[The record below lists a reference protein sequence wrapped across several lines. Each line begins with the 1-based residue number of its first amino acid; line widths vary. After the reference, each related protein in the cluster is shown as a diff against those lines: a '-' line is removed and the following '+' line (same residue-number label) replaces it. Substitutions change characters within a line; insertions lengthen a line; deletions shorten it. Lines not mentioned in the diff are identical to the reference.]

1 MSKTVAYYYK
11 ETDNSVYYS
20 ASGGNSASMALDIA
34 AIKNPD
40 ASFNASL
47 NARIVGLGSPISYV
61 TQEGFTIPVSS
72 SEELWVYRG
81 YQPLG
86 TGDADA
92 YFYNPYMHRPYKLY
106 SIVATQS
113 GVPSAPFLPSGTALY
128 GTEDNFIGQDTYAD
142 PSNAG
147 GRPEIQ
153 LNNNLPNQPQQLN
166 GMYDAGVLATLGNPT
181 TESYGTAS
189 VSGTF
194 EIINENRNVSP
205 FVWTRYVGGNF
216 APPGFGAIFQITAS
230 SGFYSG
236 SVWTISQIQ
245 QGILNSEPF
254 NLDSVDLTNGT
265 YCYTSS
271 GFDATGVNN
280 NEAFGSTVFGL
291 SANYSSWLGYVAN
304 NDSTSTTNLKVF
316 YTASNLTSSFFTIPA
331 GNEAKFIALANTV
344 SSSGVSA
351 VPNPLLSSVVL
362 DPNNPNRNLPTPPN
376 RFAYKVQDVYSSF
389 SSSLSQSIDGIYVFN
404 QVPSTAIQLT
414 ASVRVGPW
422 TGSSPGSKFGVSGSL
437 GVYSNSLTGSA
448 VYGPG
453 ETGGGNT
460 WQTASIRVYKGN
472 FPDYVPAVDITGSL
486 IPTNPAN
493 QTFLITESNFLV
505 NQGSDTQ
512 YTMSYNLSESI
523 TLKDCISMAISVSS
537 GSAASTTVQN
547 ALFVKDYY
555 LEFDN
560 TPIVT
565 GDGLVPVD
573 LEGMFSG
580 ALPFN
585 YAIDCQPFYANV
597 ANDRRQEVYF
607 DADYSYGIYQ
617 PINFDLIIS
626 RSALYAEIPYS
637 NYTTARIINPRYDGS
652 TSTANSINSIE
663 GLNGGFGTLPVIEY
677 KTAFFAYANEV
688 TDPYPLVNGV
698 TQASLKYLIDESG
711 KASQP
716 NLSDWSGYDVEGAFL
731 PEEGQNQSIARA
743 NISINPQE
751 QQTQYL
757 DLQGMQELFKV
768 AERPIPILYSQT
780 ASDGYATFLPMGG
793 NPNTVT
799 NYVATFTNYYFQ
811 AEGPI
816 TDQET
821 NDKIISYTASPG
833 VVAGQ
838 PLQYVTA
845 SGGGTPTEMVLQII
859 DGIIPPNNIPTTNP
873 GVLKFETDT
882 RAAGNNLSD
891 DWQISQRLTQPM
903 TPPRTYR
910 SKGSSFFKKS
920 QYDNNIGSYTL
931 SLDRGTTAGS
941 IGNLSSVPL
950 ILNSIIA
957 KIFFDIAGTNYEII
971 NLVQVL
977 GNTRAGLR
985 NSNRE
990 IFIEWYA
997 PAIKDYVEGTL
1008 GKDYDQA
1015 KYMTFTIDVRS
1026 NTILRSNEFYKWKV
1040 NGALDAE
1047 NVDAKKNF
1055 YNPIVASPLN
1065 SGQTLNP
1072 RPLPTSQIGLIG
1084 SQQGQSDV
1092 DNALNVPYWDYPSS
1106 PTTSNNLVVTNSTL
1120 LVLATVNNAIK
1131 PGMIVTGG
1139 TSTGD
1144 AVINSISADGFTLTL
1159 SEVQTIAANS
1169 SLTYSTEAIIELQSS
1184 NGNALYG
1191 NSFQKTIPYS
1201 ASDSTFFPGNKEP
1214 FDTTWPQ
1221 QREPFNIEVGDEI
1234 RFENTERKYYTIIE
1248 VIAPQNNQP
1257 AGKLRLV
1264 CDRKIDPSIN
1274 KDFFLIRRY
1283 VRDTSILLINS
1294 EFPYPGTPGPTQ
1306 KFVINTGTYSGS
1318 DFQPATGS
1326 YVNVPS
1332 EPLSKKQLTTS
1343 AIIFP
1348 EYPTA
1353 GIQNEPDVIIEQ
1365 LRNNKLID

>member
-47 NARIVGLGSPISYV
+47 NARIVGLGSPVSYV

-86 TGDADA
+86 TGDANA

-106 SIVATQS
+106 SVVATQS
-113 GVPSAPFLPSGTALY
+113 GVPSAPFLPTGSALY
-128 GTEDNFIGQDTYAD
+128 GTGSNFIGADTYLL
-142 PSNAG
+142 PENQG
-147 GRPEIQ
+147 GRPE
-153 LNNNLPNQPQQLN
+153 LTLGANAPTSNNLN
-166 GMYDAGVLATLGNPT
+166 GMYNAGVLATLGNPT

-194 EIINENRNVSP
+194 EVYNENRNVSP

-216 APPGFGAIFQITAS
+216 APPAYGALFVITAS
-230 SGFYSG
+230 SGIYSG
-236 SVWTISQIQ
+236 SSWTLTQAQ
-245 QGILNSEPF
+245 QGTLNSAPF
-254 NLDSVDLTNGT
+254 NLDSVDLANGT

-271 GFDATGVNN
+271 TFDSTGVNN

-304 NDSTSTTNLKVF
+304 NDPTSTTDLKVF
-316 YTASNLTSSFFTIPA
+316 YTASNLTSSFFTLPA
-331 GNEAKFIALANTV
+331 GQEAQFVALANTV

-351 VPNPLLSSVVL
+351 IPNPLLSTVEL
-362 DPNNPNRNLPTPPN
+362 DSTNPNRNLPTPPN
-376 RFAYKVQDVYSSF
+376 RFAYKIQDVYSSF

-404 QVPSTAIQLT
+404 QIPSTAIQLT
-414 ASVRVGPW
+414 ASIKVGPW
-422 TGSSPGSKFGVSGSL
+422 TGSSPGSKFGG
-437 GVYSNSLTGSA
+437 TGTEGEYGTA
-448 VYGPG
+448 IYGPG
-453 ETGGGNT
+453 ETGGGDT
-460 WQTASIRVYKGN
+460 WPTASIRIYKGN
-472 FPDYVPAVDITGSL
+472 FPDYVPAVDVTGSL
-486 IPTNPAN
+486 LPTNPVN
-493 QTFLITESNFLV
+493 QTFLITESHFLV
-505 NQGSDTQ
+505 TQGADTQ
-512 YTMSYNLSESI
+512 FTMSYNFSESVA
-523 TLKDCISMAISVSS
+523 LKDCISMAISVNS
-537 GSAASTTVQN
+537 GSAASTSVQN

-580 ALPFN
+580 ALPFD

-597 ANDRRQEVYF
+597 ANDRRQEVFF
-607 DADYSYGIYQ
+607 DADYSYGIYS

-626 RSALYAEIPYS
+626 RSAIYAETPYS
-637 NYTTARIINPRYDGS
+637 NYTTARIINPRYNGS
-652 TSTANSINSIE
+652 ATTANSINTIE

-698 TQASLKYLIDESG
+698 TQASLKYLIDEKG

-716 NLSDWSGYDVEGAFL
+716 NLSDWAGYDVEGAFL

-757 DLQGMQELFKV
+757 DLQGMQELFKI
-768 AERPIPILYSQT
+768 AKRPIPILYSQT

-793 NPNTVT
+793 NPNQVT

-816 TDQET
+816 TNLET

-833 VVAGQ
+833 IVSGQ

-845 SGGGTPTEMVLQII
+845 SGGGLPTDMVLQII
-859 DGIIPPNNIPTTNP
+859 DGINPPNNIPTTYP
-873 GVLKFETDT
+873 GVLKFETDALAPST
-882 RAAGNNLSD
+882 NNLSD
-891 DWQISQRLTQPM
+891 DWSIRQRLTQPI
-903 TPPRTYR
+903 TPPRTFR
-910 SKGSSFFKKS
+910 SKAGSFWKKS
-920 QYDNNIGSYTL
+920 AYDNNIGSY
-931 SLDRGTTAGS
+931 SLELLKGTTGGS
-941 IGNLSSVPL
+941 QTTSVPI
-950 ILNSIIA
+950 ILNSITA
-957 KIFFDIAGTNYEII
+957 KLFFDTTGTNYETF
-971 NLVQVL
+971 NLITVL
-977 GNTRAGLR
+977 GSSRAGVR
-985 NSNRE
+985 NSSRE
-990 IFIEWYA
+990 VFIEWYA
-997 PAIKDYVEGTL
+997 PAIEEFVEGTL
-1008 GKDYDQA
+1008 GKDYSQA
-1015 KYMTFTIDVRS
+1015 KYMTFTIDARS
-1026 NTILRSNEFYKWKV
+1026 NTILKSNEYYKWNAV
-1040 NGALDAE
+1040 GNLDAE

-1055 YNPIVASPLN
+1055 YNPLVASPIN

-1072 RPLPTSQIGLIG
+1072 RPLPTSQVGLEG

-1092 DNALNVPYWDYPSS
+1092 DNALNVPYWDF
-1106 PTTSNNLVVTNSTL
+1106 PTTTTL
-1120 LVLATVNNAIK
+1120 N
-1131 PGMIVTGG
+1131 
-1139 TSTGD
+1139 
-1144 AVINSISADGFTLTL
+1144 
-1159 SEVQTIAANS
+1159 E
-1169 SLTYSTEAIIELQSS
+1169 IELQSP
-1184 NGNALYG
+1184 NGNTLYG
-1191 NSFQKTIPYS
+1191 SSYQKTIAYS
-1201 ASDSTFFPGNKEP
+1201 ASDSTYFPGNKEP
-1214 FDTTWPQ
+1214 FDTAWPQ
-1221 QREPFNIEVGDEI
+1221 QREPFNVQVGDEI
-1234 RFENTERKYYTIIE
+1234 RFENRESAFFTVTE
-1248 VIAPQNNQP
+1248 VIAPQDTANF
-1257 AGKLRLV
+1257 KLRLIL
-1264 CDRKIDPSIN
+1264 DREISPSIN

-1283 VRDTSILLINS
+1283 VRDTSIIIINT

-1306 KFVINTGTYSGS
+1306 KFVINTGIYSGS
-1318 DFQPATGS
+1318 GFQPATGS

-1343 AIIFP
+1343 AVIFP
-1348 EYPTA
+1348 EFPTA

>member
-47 NARIVGLGSPISYV
+47 NARIVGLGSPVSYV

-106 SIVATQS
+106 SVVATQS
-113 GVPSAPFLPSGTALY
+113 GVPSAPFLPTGSALY
-128 GTEDNFIGQDTYAD
+128 GTGSSYIGPDTYAL
-142 PSNAG
+142 PENQGGKPELTLGSSAPTSN
-147 GRPEIQ
+147 
-153 LNNNLPNQPQQLN
+153 NLN
-166 GMYDAGVLATLGNPT
+166 GMYNAGVLATLGNPT

-194 EIINENRNVSP
+194 EVYNENRNVSP

-216 APPGFGAIFQITAS
+216 APPAYGAIFVITAS
-230 SGFYSG
+230 SGIYSG
-236 SVWTISQIQ
+236 SSWTLTQAQ
-245 QGILNSEPF
+245 QGTLNSAPF
-254 NLDSVDLTNGT
+254 NLDSVDLANGT

-271 GFDATGVNN
+271 TFDSTGVNN

-304 NDSTSTTNLKVF
+304 NDPTSTTDLKVF
-316 YTASNLTSSFFTIPA
+316 YTASNLTSSFFTLPA
-331 GNEAKFIALANTV
+331 GQEAKFVALANTV

-351 VPNPLLSSVVL
+351 IPNPLLSTVEL
-362 DPNNPNRNLPTPPN
+362 DSTNPNRNLPTPPN
-376 RFAYKVQDVYSSF
+376 RFAYKIQDVYSSF

-404 QVPSTAIQLT
+404 QLPQTAIQLT
-414 ASVRVGPW
+414 ASIKVGPW
-422 TGSSPGSKFGVSGSL
+422 TGSSPGSKFGGA
-437 GVYSNSLTGSA
+437 GTEGEYGTA
-448 VYGPG
+448 IYGPG
-453 ETGGGNT
+453 ETGGGDT
-460 WQTASIRVYKGN
+460 WPTASIRIYKGN
-472 FPDYVPAVDITGSL
+472 FPDYVPAVDVTGSL
-486 IPTNPAN
+486 LPTNPVN
-493 QTFLITESNFLV
+493 QTFLITESHFLV
-505 NQGSDTQ
+505 TQGADTQ
-512 YTMSYNLSESI
+512 FTMSYNLTESVA
-523 TLKDCISMAISVSS
+523 LKDCISMAISVNS
-537 GSAASTTVQN
+537 GSAASTSVQN

-580 ALPFN
+580 ALPFD
-585 YAIDCQPFYANV
+585 YAVDCQPFYANV

-607 DADYSYGIYQ
+607 DADYSYGIYS

-626 RSALYAEIPYS
+626 RSAIYAETPYS
-637 NYTTARIINPRYDGS
+637 NYTTARIINPRYNGS
-652 TSTANSINSIE
+652 ATTANSINTIE
-663 GLNGGFGTLPVIEY
+663 GLQGGFGTLPVIEY

-688 TDPYPLVNGV
+688 TDPYPLVNGL

-716 NLSDWSGYDVEGAFL
+716 NLSDWAGYDVEGAFL

-743 NISINPQE
+743 NVSINPQE

-757 DLQGMQELFKV
+757 DLQGMQELYKV
-768 AERPIPILYSQT
+768 AKRPIPILYSQT

-793 NPNTVT
+793 NPNIVT

-816 TDQET
+816 TNQEID
-821 NDKIISYTASPG
+821 DKIVSYTASPG
-833 VVAGQ
+833 VVTGQ

-845 SGGGTPTEMVLQII
+845 SGGGTPTTMVLQVI
-859 DGIIPPNNIPTTNP
+859 DAITPPNNVPTTYP
-873 GVLKFETDT
+873 GVLKFETDSLAPST
-882 RAAGNNLSD
+882 NNLSD
-891 DWQISQRLTQPM
+891 DWSIRQRLTQP
-903 TPPRTYR
+903 TSPPRTFR
-910 SKGSSFFKKS
+910 SKKGSFWKKS
-920 QYDNNIGSYTL
+920 QYDSNVGSYTL
-931 SLDRGTTAGS
+931 ELKKGTTGGS
-941 IGNLSSVPL
+941 QTTSIP
-950 ILNSIIA
+950 ITLNAITA
-957 KIFFDIAGTNYEII
+957 KLFFDTTGTNYETLDLITI
-971 NLVQVL
+971 L
-977 GNTRAGLR
+977 GSSRAGLR
-985 NSNRE
+985 NSNKE

-997 PAIKDYVEGTL
+997 PAIEEFVEGTL
-1008 GKDYDQA
+1008 GKNYDQA
-1015 KYMTFTIDVRS
+1015 KYMTFTIDAFS
-1026 NTILRSNEFYKWKV
+1026 NTILKSNEYYKWV
-1040 NGALDAE
+1040 ASGNYDNESGGQAA
-1047 NVDAKKNF
+1047 KNF
-1055 YNPIVASPLN
+1055 YNPSVASPIN
-1065 SGQTLNP
+1065 SGEVLNP
-1072 RPLPTSQIGLIG
+1072 RPLPTSQISLIG

-1092 DNALNVPYWDYPSS
+1092 DNALNVPYWAF
-1106 PTTSNNLVVTNSTL
+1106 PTPTDTN
-1120 LVLATVNNAIK
+1120 V
-1131 PGMIVTGG
+1131 
-1139 TSTGD
+1139 
-1144 AVINSISADGFTLTL
+1144 
-1159 SEVQTIAANS
+1159 
-1169 SLTYSTEAIIELQSS
+1169 IELQSS
-1184 NGNALYG
+1184 NGNTLYG
-1191 NSFQKTIPYS
+1191 SSYQKTIQYS
-1201 ASDSTFFPGNKEP
+1201 ASNSTYFPGNKEP
-1214 FDTTWPQ
+1214 FDTAWPQ
-1221 QREPFNIEVGDEI
+1221 QRNPFNVEVGDEI
-1234 RFENTERKYYTIIE
+1234 RFENRESAFFTITK
-1248 VIAPQNNQP
+1248 VVAPQDTANF
-1257 AGKLRLV
+1257 KLKLTL
-1264 CDRKIDPSIN
+1264 DRDVPPSIN

-1283 VRDTSILLINS
+1283 VRDTSIILINS

-1306 KFVINTGTYSGS
+1306 KFVINTGTYISGS
-1318 DFQPATGS
+1318 GGASFQPATGS

-1343 AIIFP
+1343 AILFP

-1353 GIQNEPDVIIEQ
+1353 GIQNEPDLIIEQ

>member
-92 YFYNPYMHRPYKLY
+92 YFYNPYIHRPYKLY
-106 SIVATQS
+106 SVVATQS
-113 GVPSAPFLPSGTALY
+113 GVPSAPFLPTGSSLY
-128 GTEDNFIGQDTYAD
+128 GTGSNFIGADTYSL
-142 PSNAG
+142 PENQG
-147 GRPEIQ
+147 GRPE
-153 LNNNLPNQPQQLN
+153 LTLGANAPTSNNLN
-166 GMYDAGVLATLGNPT
+166 GMYNAGVLATLGNPT

-194 EIINENRNVSP
+194 EVYNENRNVSP

-216 APPGFGAIFQITAS
+216 APPAYGALFAISCS
-230 SGFYSG
+230 SGALSG
-236 SVWTISQIQ
+236 SSFLLSQAQ
-245 QGILNSEPF
+245 QGTLNSAPF
-254 NLDSVDLTNGT
+254 NLDSIDLANGI
-265 YCYTSS
+265 YSYTSS
-271 GFDATGVNN
+271 LFDATGVNN

-304 NDSTSTTNLKVF
+304 NDPTSTTDLKVF
-316 YTASNLTSSFFTIPA
+316 YTASNLTSSFFNLSA
-331 GNEAKFIALANTV
+331 GQEAKFVALANTV

-351 VPNPLLSSVVL
+351 IPNPLLSSVEL
-362 DPNNPNRNLPTPPN
+362 DTVNPNRNLPTPPN

-404 QVPSTAIQLT
+404 QLPQTAIQLT
-414 ASVRVGPW
+414 ASIKVGPW
-422 TGSSPGSKFGVSGSL
+422 TGSSPGSKFGASGSL
-437 GVYSNSLTGSA
+437 GEFGTG

-453 ETGGGNT
+453 ETGGGDT
-460 WQTASIRVYKGN
+460 WPTASIRIYKGN
-472 FPDYVPAVDITGSL
+472 FPDYVPAVDVTGSL
-486 IPTNPAN
+486 LPTNPVN
-493 QTFLITESNFLV
+493 QTFLITESHFLIT
-505 NQGSDTQ
+505 QGADTQ
-512 YTMSYNLSESI
+512 FTMSYNLTESVA
-523 TLKDCISMAISVSS
+523 LKDCISMAISVNS
-537 GSAASTTVQN
+537 GSAASTSVQN

-580 ALPFN
+580 ALPFD

-626 RSALYAEIPYS
+626 KSAIYAETPYS
-637 NYTTARIINPRYDGS
+637 NYTTARIINPRYNGCA
-652 TSTANSINSIE
+652 TTANSINTIE

-716 NLSDWSGYDVEGAFL
+716 NLSDWAGYDVEGAFL
-731 PEEGQNQSIARA
+731 PEEGQNQSTARA

-757 DLQGMQELFKV
+757 DLQGMQELFKI
-768 AERPIPILYSQT
+768 AKRPIPILYSQT

-816 TDQET
+816 TNGET

-833 VVAGQ
+833 IVSGQ
-838 PLQYVTA
+838 SLQYVTA
-845 SGGGTPTEMVLQII
+845 SGGGLPTDMVLQVI
-859 DGIIPPNNIPTTNP
+859 DAIDPPNNVPTTYP
-873 GVLKFETDT
+873 GVLKFEIDGLAPST
-882 RAAGNNLSD
+882 NNLSD

-903 TPPRTYR
+903 TPPRTFR
-910 SKGSSFFKKS
+910 SKAGSFWKKS
-920 QYDNNIGSYTL
+920 AYDNNIGSYSLELLKGSNGSSFPTPVPITL
-931 SLDRGTTAGS
+931 SAITAK
-941 IGNLSSVPL
+941 L
-950 ILNSIIA
+950 
-957 KIFFDIAGTNYEII
+957 FFDLEGTNYETF
-971 NLVQVL
+971 NLITVL
-977 GNTRAGLR
+977 GSSRAGVR
-985 NSNRE
+985 NSSKE
-990 IFIEWYA
+990 VFIEWFA
-997 PAIKDYVEGTL
+997 PAIEEFVEGTL
-1008 GKDYDQA
+1008 GKDYSQA

-1026 NTILRSNEFYKWKV
+1026 NTILKSNEYYKWNAV
-1040 NGALDAE
+1040 GNLDAE

-1055 YNPIVASPLN
+1055 DNPTTTSPLN
-1065 SGQTLNP
+1065 QGQPLNP

-1084 SQQGQSDV
+1084 SQQGQSDI
-1092 DNALNVPYWDYPSS
+1092 DNALNVPYWDFPT
-1106 PTTSNNLVVTNSTL
+1106 PTTLN
-1120 LVLATVNNAIK
+1120 
-1131 PGMIVTGG
+1131 
-1139 TSTGD
+1139 
-1144 AVINSISADGFTLTL
+1144 
-1159 SEVQTIAANS
+1159 Q
-1169 SLTYSTEAIIELQSS
+1169 IELQSP
-1184 NGNALYG
+1184 NGNTLYG
-1191 NSFQKTIPYS
+1191 SSYQKTIAYS
-1201 ASDSTFFPGNKEP
+1201 ASDSTYFPGNKEP
-1214 FDTTWPQ
+1214 FDTAWPQ
-1221 QREPFNIEVGDEI
+1221 QREPFNIQIGDEI
-1234 RFENTERKYYTIIE
+1234 RFENRESAFFTVTK
-1248 VIAPQNNQP
+1248 VVAPQDTANF
-1257 AGKLRLV
+1257 RLILTL
-1264 CDRKIDPSIN
+1264 DRDVSPSIN

-1283 VRDTSILLINS
+1283 VRDTSIIIINT

-1306 KFVINTGTYSGS
+1306 KFVINTGIYSGS
-1318 DFQPATGS
+1318 GFQPATGS

-1343 AIIFP
+1343 AILFP

-1353 GIQNEPDVIIEQ
+1353 GIQNEPDLIIEQ

>member
-47 NARIVGLGSPISYV
+47 NARIVGLGSPVSYV

-86 TGDADA
+86 TGDANA

-106 SIVATQS
+106 SVVATQS
-113 GVPSAPFLPSGTALY
+113 GVPSAPFLPTGSSLY
-128 GTEDNFIGQDTYAD
+128 GTGSNFIGPDTYAL
-142 PSNAG
+142 PENQG
-147 GRPEIQ
+147 GRPE
-153 LNNNLPNQPQQLN
+153 LTLGANAPTSNNLN
-166 GMYDAGVLATLGNPT
+166 GMYNAGVLATLGNPT

-194 EIINENRNVSP
+194 EVYNENRNVSP

-216 APPGFGAIFQITAS
+216 APPAYGAIFAISCS
-230 SGFYSG
+230 SGALSG
-236 SVWTISQIQ
+236 SSFLLSQAQ
-245 QGILNSEPF
+245 QGTLNSAPF
-254 NLDSVDLTNGT
+254 NLDSIDLANGT
-265 YCYTSS
+265 YSYTSS
-271 GFDATGVNN
+271 LFDATGVNN

-304 NDSTSTTNLKVF
+304 NDPTSTTDLKVF
-316 YTASNLTSSFFTIPA
+316 YTASNLTSSFFTLPA
-331 GNEAKFIALANTV
+331 GQEAQFVALANTV

-351 VPNPLLSSVVL
+351 IPNPLLSSVEL
-362 DPNNPNRNLPTPPN
+362 DSTNPNRNLPTPPN
-376 RFAYKVQDVYSSF
+376 RFAYKIQDVYSSF

-404 QVPSTAIQLT
+404 QIPSTAIQLT
-414 ASVRVGPW
+414 ASIKVGPW
-422 TGSSPGSKFGVSGSL
+422 TGSSPGSKFGG
-437 GVYSNSLTGSA
+437 TGTEGEYGTA
-448 VYGPG
+448 IYGPG
-453 ETGGGNT
+453 ETGGGDT
-460 WQTASIRVYKGN
+460 WPTASIRIYKGN
-472 FPDYVPAVDITGSL
+472 FPDYVPAVDVTGSL
-486 IPTNPAN
+486 LPTNPVN
-493 QTFLITESNFLV
+493 QTFLITESHFLV
-505 NQGSDTQ
+505 TQGADTQ
-512 YTMSYNLSESI
+512 FTMSYNFSESVA
-523 TLKDCISMAISVSS
+523 LKDCISMAISVNS
-537 GSAASTTVQN
+537 GSAASTSVQN

-580 ALPFN
+580 ALPFD

-597 ANDRRQEVYF
+597 ANDRRQEVFF
-607 DADYSYGIYQ
+607 DADYSYGIYS

-626 RSALYAEIPYS
+626 RSAIYAETPYS
-637 NYTTARIINPRYDGS
+637 NYTTARIINPRYNGS
-652 TSTANSINSIE
+652 ATTANSINTIE

-698 TQASLKYLIDESG
+698 TQASLKYLIDEKG

-716 NLSDWSGYDVEGAFL
+716 NLSDWAGYDVEGAFL

-757 DLQGMQELFKV
+757 DLQGMQELFKI
-768 AERPIPILYSQT
+768 AKRPIPILYSQT

-793 NPNTVT
+793 NPNQVT

-816 TDQET
+816 TNLET

-833 VVAGQ
+833 IVSGQ

-845 SGGGTPTEMVLQII
+845 SGGGLPTDMVLQII
-859 DGIIPPNNIPTTNP
+859 DGINPPNNIPTTYP
-873 GVLKFETDT
+873 GVLKFETDALAPST
-882 RAAGNNLSD
+882 NNLSD
-891 DWQISQRLTQPM
+891 DWSIRQRLTQPI
-903 TPPRTYR
+903 TPPRTFR
-910 SKGSSFFKKS
+910 SKAGSFWKKS
-920 QYDNNIGSYTL
+920 AYDNNIGSY
-931 SLDRGTTAGS
+931 SLELLKGTTGGS
-941 IGNLSSVPL
+941 QTTSVPI
-950 ILNSIIA
+950 ILNSITA
-957 KIFFDIAGTNYEII
+957 KLFFDTTGTNYETF
-971 NLVQVL
+971 NLITVL
-977 GNTRAGLR
+977 GSSRAGVR
-985 NSNRE
+985 NSSRE
-990 IFIEWYA
+990 VFIEWYA
-997 PAIKDYVEGTL
+997 PAIEEFVEGTL
-1008 GKDYDQA
+1008 GKDYSQA

-1026 NTILRSNEFYKWKV
+1026 NTILKSNEYYKWNAV
-1040 NGALDAE
+1040 GNLDAE

-1055 YNPIVASPLN
+1055 YNPLVASPIN

-1072 RPLPTSQIGLIG
+1072 RPLPTSQVGLEG

-1092 DNALNVPYWDYPSS
+1092 DNALNVPYWDF
-1106 PTTSNNLVVTNSTL
+1106 PTTTTL
-1120 LVLATVNNAIK
+1120 N
-1131 PGMIVTGG
+1131 
-1139 TSTGD
+1139 
-1144 AVINSISADGFTLTL
+1144 
-1159 SEVQTIAANS
+1159 E
-1169 SLTYSTEAIIELQSS
+1169 IELQSP
-1184 NGNALYG
+1184 NGNTLYG
-1191 NSFQKTIPYS
+1191 SSYQKTIAYS
-1201 ASDSTFFPGNKEP
+1201 ASDSTYFPGNKEP
-1214 FDTTWPQ
+1214 FDTAWPQ
-1221 QREPFNIEVGDEI
+1221 QREPFNVQVGDEI
-1234 RFENTERKYYTIIE
+1234 RFENRESAFFTVTE
-1248 VIAPQNNQP
+1248 VIAPQDTANF
-1257 AGKLRLV
+1257 KLRLIL
-1264 CDRKIDPSIN
+1264 DREISPSIN

-1283 VRDTSILLINS
+1283 VRDTSIIIINT

-1306 KFVINTGTYSGS
+1306 KFVINTGIYSGS
-1318 DFQPATGS
+1318 GFQPATGS

-1343 AIIFP
+1343 AVIFP
-1348 EYPTA
+1348 EFPTA